1 MCRACSP
8 NGEKEMYIRGFGG
21 GGPEKKFGIPRLRWE
36 DNIKVDLQVTEWKC
50 ELD

>member
-1 MCRACSP
+1 
-8 NGEKEMYIRGFGG
+8 MYIHGFGG
-21 GGPEKKFGIPRLRWE
+21 GGGLKKKIGIPRLRWE